1 MALAKCKLLCCKC
14 FQKFC
19 CFQDFNTLFKNGEKY
34 PSFMDICCWRY
45 KKKRQES
52 STFITTPKT
61 RKILASPSQTVM
73 TWWILINY
81 LFMIANL
88 CLPYIIF
95 MLRNPDDKKFKKKK
109 DRQFILLLVMFAYLT
124 YTILFEVFWL
134 CYLHSKMGLKW
145 SKCYYG
151 VKLMSGALHR
161 LMGVIQATVAA
172 IMLD

>member
-1 MALAKCKLLCCKC
+1 
-14 FQKFC
+14 
-19 CFQDFNTLFKNGEKY
+19 
-34 PSFMDICCWRY
+34 
-45 KKKRQES
+45 
-52 STFITTPKT
+52 
-61 RKILASPSQTVM
+61 M

-81 LFMIANL
+81 LFMLANL

-124 YTILFEVFWL
+124 YTILFESFWL

-145 SKCYYG
+145 SKCFYG
-151 VKLMSGALHR
+151 VKLLSGALHR

-172 IMLD
+172 IMLDSHFICIILTVLLLCSQLKAIYLVSKSLPLQKNNMLQLIERNCRITRATHYEAIN